1 MRRVDV
7 MMADPGH
14 IYLTPKCVTSTFEIQ
29 CEVITRKRHSQKAK
43 KETVAVKNQVDQVA
57 ELEAW
62 LAAEDT
68 LLAEDVAMAE
78 DVAEKLALDEILDEM
93 DHKSYPEYLMADF
106 LDGCACE
113 GTYGLNDEG
122 EVAYHDCGR

>member
-1 MRRVDV
+1 MRRVDA

-14 IYLTPKCVTSTFEIQ
+14 VYLTPKCVTSTFEIQ

-68 LLAEDVAMAE
+68 LLAEDVANGEAVAE
-78 DVAEKLALDEILDEM
+78 DLALDEM
-93 DHKSYPEYLMADF
+93 DDKPFTEYSIADF
-106 LDGCACE
+106 LDGCTCE